1 MQNGPFTDDFN
12 GHFRYLNLRVPT
24 IYKAYILEF
33 PLMIHIVGDLVY
45 KNGEFPVRYV
55 SLPATVGCTDF
66 GSLLVLLWTPR
77 KLPCG
82 RHLVQ
87 LFLSRHGTMLGK
99 WECK

>member
-1 MQNGPFTDDFN
+1 ME
-12 GHFRYLNLRVPT
+12 VPT

-66 GSLLVLLWTPR
+66 QAVGSVLDTKEVALRKTPGPTVPV
-77 KLPCG
+77 KAWDDA
-82 RHLVQ
+82 
-87 LFLSRHGTMLGK
+87 GK
-99 WECK
+99 MGMQMKNC